1 MSRKRHEST
10 KFMKFNSIFYKV
22 NSRSIKEERRGCF
35 CSMQEMLNIKEVM
48 KKVSCEKK
56 TTDDRVKIVA
66 GCSIIQT

>member
-35 CSMQEMLNIKEVM
+35 CSMQEILNIKEVM
-48 KKVSCEKK
+48 KK
-56 TTDDRVKIVA
+56 
-66 GCSIIQT
+66 

>member
-35 CSMQEMLNIKEVM
+35 CSMQEMLNIKEDV
-48 KKVSCEKK
+48 KK
-56 TTDDRVKIVA
+56 
-66 GCSIIQT
+66 